1 MEFKYVPSTQYYDA
15 NLEPVDHK
23 IVSLIAQRQS
33 LSDGR
38 PGFPHESLL
47 TEWAEQHAVPVP
59 ILHQLFSTLYHWH
72 IRKERIEPQQYER
85 FVPVMAACQHGDLL
99 IAIPYIRQY
108 QNCSVLAVNLE
119 RRPLSG
125 RGHLKIEPAIDGF
138 DWQSHGGSGRDGFAL
153 QEFIITPR
161 IPDDR
166 IPHLVIQLHVESI
179 AGPRPRWRDHDV
191 EPMPPTTVELT
202 TGKTP

>member
-85 FVPVMAACQHGDLL
+85 FCPSWQHVSMAICSSPFHTFASTKTAACSLL
-99 IAIPYIRQY
+99 I
-108 QNCSVLAVNLE
+108 
-119 RRPLSG
+119 
-125 RGHLKIEPAIDGF
+125 
-138 DWQSHGGSGRDGFAL
+138 
-153 QEFIITPR
+153 
-161 IPDDR
+161 
-166 IPHLVIQLHVESI
+166 
-179 AGPRPRWRDHDV
+179 WRDARSLGV
-191 EPMPPTTVELT
+191 GTS
-202 TGKTP
+202 K